1 MGDEGVNG
9 VSEMMEEP
17 LILEVMVEWRLLDME
32 VFGLEVVDVMGVRVG
47 L

>member
-17 LILEVMVEWRLLDME
+17 LMLEVMVEWRQCWTRKCL
-32 VFGLEVVDVMGVRVG
+32 GWKWWT
-47 L
+47 